1 MMTTRPGIAA
11 VNYDGRVAS
20 CRAAGPTD
28 HACGPDT
35 FPFLDRPTGEVGAR
49 RAFGPS
55 PPGTSEVAH
64 PSKGKRDDGG
74 LAWTYGASARKP
86 SAPETYGGLVWN
98 NPAGRGSTRGED
110 STGRD
115 EDAAED
121 EQRGR
126 ARFAARTGGVQ
137 RVAGRERGAGGGAAA
152 HNAAARRNGARRDRA
167 HAVPGGGLAGPGP
180 REGPDPG
187 TAGWGRPSR
196 SRAPRGGRGAGGRTP
211 RLRAVLGGG
220 GRIDSWPVLAFGAK
234 WIISGRQREFDAD
247 GRPTSQMHSYGTV
260 CNLCIG

>member
-55 PPGTSEVAH
+55 PLCTSEVAH

-115 EDAAED
+115 EDAARRAA
-121 EQRGR
+121 RG
-126 ARFAARTGGVQ
+126 ARFAADG
-137 RVAGRERGAGGGAAA
+137 RV
-152 HNAAARRNGARRDRA
+152 
-167 HAVPGGGLAGPGP
+167 
-180 REGPDPG
+180 
-187 TAGWGRPSR
+187 
-196 SRAPRGGRGAGGRTP
+196 
-211 RLRAVLGGG
+211 
-220 GRIDSWPVLAFGAK
+220 RIDSWPVLAFGAK
-234 WIISGRQREFDAD
+234 WIISARQLVRC
-247 GRPTSQMHSYGTV
+247 GRPACITNAYLWHNLQLVHRLEDYHGTPMINHPGDKHSRASVRGYRGTRI
-260 CNLCIG
+260 L

>member
-115 EDAAED
+115 EDAA
-121 EQRGR
+121 RR
-126 ARFAARTGGVQ
+126 AAR
-137 RVAGRERGAGGGAAA
+137 
-152 HNAAARRNGARRDRA
+152 
-167 HAVPGGGLAGPGP
+167 
-180 REGPDPG
+180 
-187 TAGWGRPSR
+187 
-196 SRAPRGGRGAGGRTP
+196 
-211 RLRAVLGGG
+211 GGG
-220 GRIDSWPVLAFGAK
+220 GSA
-234 WIISGRQREFDAD
+234 AD
-247 GRPTSQMHSYGTV
+247 GRVTAGRAGSWVVAAGGVNQRTATV
-260 CNLCIG
+260 QAEAMSGGAGLHHKCIVMAQSATCASVRRLSWRTHN

>member
-98 NPAGRGSTRGED
+98 NPAGRGSTRVRGSREGWANGYASFQEGIAEIPQRRNRPEKPHTCD
-110 STGRD
+110 LLRPSSRFSSSAFYPLLRHLLRLATTGLPT
-115 EDAAED
+115 A
-121 EQRGR
+121 
-126 ARFAARTGGVQ
+126 GGLNALHSV
-137 RVAGRERGAGGGAAA
+137 RSAGRRGHGQ
-152 HNAAARRNGARRDRA
+152 
-167 HAVPGGGLAGPGP
+167 PLA
-180 REGPDPG
+180 
-187 TAGWGRPSR
+187 
-196 SRAPRGGRGAGGRTP
+196 
-211 RLRAVLGGG
+211 
-220 GRIDSWPVLAFGAK
+220 
-234 WIISGRQREFDAD
+234 
-247 GRPTSQMHSYGTV
+247 M
-260 CNLCIG
+260 

>member
-1 MMTTRPGIAA
+1 MRLEGLSFFGSVDGRGRGARGPRALAPLHLRGCARRRAGGMMTTRPGIAA

-115 EDAAED
+115 EDAK
-121 EQRGR
+121 
-126 ARFAARTGGVQ
+126 
-137 RVAGRERGAGGGAAA
+137 
-152 HNAAARRNGARRDRA
+152 H
-167 HAVPGGGLAGPGP
+167 LA
-180 REGPDPG
+180 
-187 TAGWGRPSR
+187 W
-196 SRAPRGGRGAGGRTP
+196 
-211 RLRAVLGGG
+211 LRAVLGGG

>member
-11 VNYDGRVAS
+11 VNYDGRVVS

-86 SAPETYGGLVWN
+86 S
-98 NPAGRGSTRGED
+98 
-110 STGRD
+110 
-115 EDAAED
+115 
-121 EQRGR
+121 
-126 ARFAARTGGVQ
+126 
-137 RVAGRERGAGGGAAA
+137 
-152 HNAAARRNGARRDRA
+152 
-167 HAVPGGGLAGPGP
+167 
-180 REGPDPG
+180 
-187 TAGWGRPSR
+187 
-196 SRAPRGGRGAGGRTP
+196 
-211 RLRAVLGGG
+211 
-220 GRIDSWPVLAFGAK
+220 
-234 WIISGRQREFDAD
+234 
-247 GRPTSQMHSYGTV
+247 
-260 CNLCIG
+260 